1 VLFWGL
7 VLRRIRR
14 VDRDIVV
21 THIVRRGL
29 AALGVVVLACSSV
42 CVFFGFGLQVPWQ
55 MEELLHHPKDV
66 LGALLAFSWVLFLF
80 VLVLASPLFL
90 LDALLDRDHRNLAV
104 RLGQSLGIYGSSVRA
119 AVAVAGGLFVL
130 GSLLG
135 SGLLYPDAWSQRLG
149 QASLVHDISARVLGG
164 WGEVRRRVADFIDF
178 GRAREPKPTPHRL
191 VVVLPEPALQAMASG
206 SYSGRFDNMRRE
218 LAVLDNAPEAPIPY
232 AMGLADRCRG
242 FSVDLG
248 LGSQDGGLRSGI
260 GCKVLSHLSLVAPFV
275 PGFVRLVRDVPLLSL
290 LVPSRL
296 LFAPD
301 DLGRLEE
308 LEQSLVNLADSEA
321 GGSFKLTLGEQGS
334 HASKWR
340 LSLGQLSRLLQNISF
355 REAIFLP
362 FGKQH
367 SGVWEFGSA
376 LVLRQAS
383 LPKDEGVFSV
393 YDVSGGR
400 FLRFSEETPCHFVDV
415 PGGDRFHKIRRHRAY
430 SLWCLKKTA
439 SPAVTARQ
447 APVAS
452 RRIRLAMFRNTLPLP
467 LREGEQRA
475 SAEAWW
481 FRSDGEDSKSE
492 GALRG
497 RRTGTTASPRA
508 QTRGP
513 ARSDVPVAFALELVP
528 SRISAPPSSV
538 VAVDPVETWM
548 SHLAALET
556 LGADAR
562 QDLAQELL
570 SRLEGSE

>member
-1 VLFWGL
+1 
-7 VLRRIRR
+7 
-14 VDRDIVV
+14 
-21 THIVRRGL
+21 
-29 AALGVVVLACSSV
+29 
-42 CVFFGFGLQVPWQ
+42 
-55 MEELLHHPKDV
+55 
-66 LGALLAFSWVLFLF
+66 
-80 VLVLASPLFL
+80 
-90 LDALLDRDHRNLAV
+90 
-104 RLGQSLGIYGSSVRA
+104 
-119 AVAVAGGLFVL
+119 
-130 GSLLG
+130 
-135 SGLLYPDAWSQRLG
+135 
-149 QASLVHDISARVLGG
+149 
-164 WGEVRRRVADFIDF
+164 
-178 GRAREPKPTPHRL
+178 
-191 VVVLPEPALQAMASG
+191 
-206 SYSGRFDNMRRE
+206 
-218 LAVLDNAPEAPIPY
+218 
-232 AMGLADRCRG
+232 
-242 FSVDLG
+242 
-248 LGSQDGGLRSGI
+248 
-260 GCKVLSHLSLVAPFV
+260 
-275 PGFVRLVRDVPLLSL
+275 
-290 LVPSRL
+290 
-296 LFAPD
+296 
-301 DLGRLEE
+301 
-308 LEQSLVNLADSEA
+308 
-321 GGSFKLTLGEQGS
+321 
-334 HASKWR
+334 
-340 LSLGQLSRLLQNISF
+340 
-355 REAIFLP
+355 LP

-376 LVLRQAS
+376 LILRQAS
-383 LPKDEGVFSV
+383 PPKDEGVFSV

-497 RRTGTTASPRA
+497 RRTGTTAYPRA